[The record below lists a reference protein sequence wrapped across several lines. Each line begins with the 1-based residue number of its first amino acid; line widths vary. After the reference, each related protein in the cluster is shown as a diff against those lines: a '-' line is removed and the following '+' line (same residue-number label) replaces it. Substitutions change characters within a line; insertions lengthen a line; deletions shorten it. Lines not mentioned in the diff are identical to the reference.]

1 MDLIYYCF
9 LCGAEFNISEE
20 WNAHLNVSFY
30 ISPEII
36 RSLLD
41 SEESMREA
49 DIDQELAIQDMFEP
63 VDSHRAEE
71 VRNLFKLHISQFLFS
86 SLAGYVYRFV
96 YLL

>member
-49 DIDQELAIQDMFEP
+49 DIDQEVGKTSVF
-63 VDSHRAEE
+63 
-71 VRNLFKLHISQFLFS
+71 FS
-86 SLAGYVYRFV
+86 F
-96 YLL
+96 